1 MKLCQEF
8 HDEDPVELRQLRNSL
23 RMSPGDWTMISLF
36 AFMLFFIPC
45 LLGLLVSYYTPVVA
59 VSCRSLTC
67 IVYAAAQTVL
77 LLLWIW
83 NFTWRDQR
91 WYDRRKS
98 WRREDR
104 EARVERD
111 LRNGSILSMPRR
123 LEPDGQHP
131 SASEK
136 ASAGLPWSRVQRF
149 IFWPLMVIS
158 VGVATFSAIGGTMLQ
173 IMGGYRN
180 CVCWIATS
188 AWASPSSS
196 MLLLSTNSADDISY
210 ASRTWLSIGGVAT
223 GFLAIVCY
231 FGWWYQRRLRH
242 QFTALVVDLD
252 RYQVGGSRKRG

>member
-1 MKLCQEF
+1 MGTVVVPTYEAHYQPAWMWERGRSKREWVMKLCQEF

-149 IFWPLMVIS
+149 IFWPLMVIG
-158 VGVATFSAIGGTMLQ
+158 VGVATFSAIGGECSLHL
-173 IMGGYRN
+173 
-180 CVCWIATS
+180 V
-188 AWASPSSS
+188 SSRFVS
-196 MLLLSTNSADDISY
+196 FLSD
-210 ASRTWLSIGGVAT
+210 
-223 GFLAIVCY
+223 
-231 FGWWYQRRLRH
+231 
-242 QFTALVVDLD
+242 
-252 RYQVGGSRKRG
+252 